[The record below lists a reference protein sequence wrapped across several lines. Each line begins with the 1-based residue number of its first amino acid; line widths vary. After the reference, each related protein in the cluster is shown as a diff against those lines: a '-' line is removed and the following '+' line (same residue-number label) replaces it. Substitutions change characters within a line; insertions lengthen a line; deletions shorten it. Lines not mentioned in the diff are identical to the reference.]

1 MRLNDSLPCFALFQS
16 LSLFAPSLLSRPA
29 FHAANTGTGSFK
41 VGVSSASA
49 QRSRKNGQH
58 LRLVGVKA
66 TLASGKAQSARKEA
80 HVQAGQIHREK
91 IIKEARVGRS

>member
-1 MRLNDSLPCFALFQS
+1 M
-16 LSLFAPSLLSRPA
+16 SRPA
-29 FHAANTGTGSFK
+29 FHAANTGNFK

-49 QRSRKNGQH
+49 QGSRKKSNLGP
-58 LRLVGVKA
+58 VGVKA

-80 HVQAGQIHREK
+80 RVQAGKTHREK